1 MGGSGPGVGARVA
14 VAASV
19 GLMAA
24 SLVGVPAYV
33 SSTGS
38 AALAIQLD
46 ASCLSDLGVAIAFH
60 DDLSLP
66 RFDSYLEALDSVER
80 PEINRRGY
88 YSFIPIGGKNAVPVT
103 TSLLS
108 RPDQFAQLGVE
119 PPGAGEVLVPEWA
132 TVDGA
137 LLPGTS
143 IDLSPAGFSHDGTG
157 DPGSVT
163 LLIAGTYPD
172 IPSRPEPAF
181 WCSYRGEIRPNSL
194 GDRPPPLLLASD
206 ATFDLLPVASWFRVW
221 QLWPDADGLR
231 RDQAATLA
239 SGLEAVIDREH
250 TALGLETGGA
260 EPVGLGAQVRRSG
273 QVANFVALTIA
284 PLRYAAVAA
293 ALTLLC
299 AAGLLAARAQ
309 RRELRLRALR
319 GVGAFGLAR
328 LQARWLV
335 PVTLV
340 GAAAGAVCGLAA
352 VRLGGP
358 SPGIEPTAIRAGL
371 VAGGVGWMAAL
382 VVVAGVIGVAG
393 SATVDPRRRRFA
405 NPGVVVVVAIVGLAV
420 WSFFRLDEIGGVRQS
435 GVQVRGG
442 DLLAQAF
449 PLLGSLAIVA
459 VSAPLIAWLLRR
471 GRRFGRTLPTPAFL
485 GWRRVTAEP
494 NVSAAVMLTA
504 ALAVAIAFQAS
515 LLTGSVDRL
524 LSDKAGMFVGSD
536 LALRVL
542 ESPPSIDGLGE
553 AVTEVI
559 RTKSDDRSIV
569 VLGVDPSSFS
579 SVAYWRDDA
588 SSLSLSELMSA
599 LGANDGSVPAI
610 LVDPDRAL
618 AVAPT
623 TLSLNGDERNLEI
636 VAEAAFFP
644 GYKHGSPMLVINS
657 SLIDRGEPE
666 IWVRNPVDDAPGQ
679 LLAAGGR
686 VTLTLATEDVFDQTS
701 YLSARWAYDTLKVF
715 AMVLAIVTVI
725 AQLMVLE
732 ARQRGRRVAHVLA
745 RPMGLTRTGETAAL
759 AVEVGVPLLFGGVI
773 GALTG
778 WQVSALALSRLDS
791 LRTLQP
797 PAVLVVDVTTLTVA
811 AGAIVVTTMTLAVI
825 GASRSA
831 ATDAGEVMR
840 VAES

>member
-1 MGGSGPGVGARVA
+1 
-14 VAASV
+14 
-19 GLMAA
+19 
-24 SLVGVPAYV
+24 
-33 SSTGS
+33 
-38 AALAIQLD
+38 
-46 ASCLSDLGVAIAFH
+46 
-60 DDLSLP
+60 
-66 RFDSYLEALDSVER
+66 
-80 PEINRRGY
+80 
-88 YSFIPIGGKNAVPVT
+88 
-103 TSLLS
+103 
-108 RPDQFAQLGVE
+108 
-119 PPGAGEVLVPEWA
+119 
-132 TVDGA
+132 
-137 LLPGTS
+137 
-143 IDLSPAGFSHDGTG
+143 
-157 DPGSVT
+157 
-163 LLIAGTYPD
+163 
-172 IPSRPEPAF
+172 
-181 WCSYRGEIRPNSL
+181 
-194 GDRPPPLLLASD
+194 
-206 ATFDLLPVASWFRVW
+206 
-221 QLWPDADGLR
+221 
-231 RDQAATLA
+231 
-239 SGLEAVIDREH
+239 
-250 TALGLETGGA
+250 
-260 EPVGLGAQVRRSG
+260 
-273 QVANFVALTIA
+273 
-284 PLRYAAVAA
+284 
-293 ALTLLC
+293 
-299 AAGLLAARAQ
+299 
-309 RRELRLRALR
+309 
-319 GVGAFGLAR
+319 
-328 LQARWLV
+328 
-335 PVTLV
+335 
-340 GAAAGAVCGLAA
+340 
-352 VRLGGP
+352 
-358 SPGIEPTAIRAGL
+358 
-371 VAGGVGWMAAL
+371 MAAL

-435 GVQVRGG
+435 GGRSRSATRRPGDPAARLAGDRRRVGTPHRAAPSSGATVRAHIA
-442 DLLAQAF
+442 DASLPRMAACHRRTER
-449 PLLGSLAIVA
+449 LGSGDADG
-459 VSAPLIAWLLRR
+459 SAG
-471 GRRFGRTLPTPAFL
+471 GRRP
-485 GWRRVTAEP
+485 
-494 NVSAAVMLTA
+494 
-504 ALAVAIAFQAS
+504 AFQAS

-831 ATDAGEVMR
+831 ATDAGEVIR